1 MSGFRGVVLCGGA
14 SRRMGRDKAFIEV
27 AGRPMVVIA
36 VEALLGA
43 GAQSVRCLGGDEARL
58 CRLGLHYQPDRFP
71 GQGPLGALLSAFEP
85 VQPADQVLPAEH
97 IESTELVMVLT
108 CDLPL
113 VDAAVVR
120 AVVAALQAQPDA
132 AIAAPLVENQVQFLS
147 AAYRP
152 GLVLD
157 PIRDAFAAGVRAVR
171 IGLVG
176 VPLINVEGLDA
187 SRLVDADTPAALAQ
201 LRQPGPGPAPTPAC
215 ATPASILPRE

>member
-1 MSGFRGVVLCGGA
+1 
-14 SRRMGRDKAFIEV
+14 MGRDKAFIEV

-43 GAQSVRCLGGDEARL
+43 GAQSVRCVGGDEARL

-85 VQPADQVLPAEH
+85 VQPPEHVQPPEQVQATEQVQ
-97 IESTELVMVLT
+97 STELVMVLT

-120 AVVAALQAQPDA
+120 AVVAALQARPHA
-132 AIAAPLVENQVQFLS
+132 AIAAPVVENQVQFLS

-157 PIRDAFAAGVRAVR
+157 PIRAAFAAGVRAVR

-201 LRQPGPGPAPTPAC
+201 LRQPGPGPAPTPALRH
-215 ATPASILPRE
+215 PS